1 MSMTPEHAS
10 FLASVVAKQLQTE
23 WKFTYKVLSAI
34 PEAKKDFKPEPNAR
48 SAWDLAHHIAIAD
61 VGFLHAVAAN
71 SFSVFPAKTPATAIP
86 ELAEWYKVEFV
97 KALEKVQTL
106 DGPHLSQVVD
116 TPWGIKL
123 PSVLFALF
131 CNNHM
136 VHHRGQLTTY
146 LRPMGSKVPAIYG
159 GSFDEKFPS

>member
-1 MSMTPEHAS
+1 MTPEHAS
-10 FLASVVAKQLQTE
+10 FLASVIGKQLQTE
-23 WKFTYKVLSAI
+23 WKFTYKVLSAV
-34 PEAKKDFKPEPNAR
+34 PADKNDFKPEPNAR
-48 SAWDLAHHIAIAD
+48 TAWDLAHHIAICD

-71 SFSVFPAKTPATAIP
+71 SFSVFPAKTSAKDMPS
-86 ELAEWYKVEFV
+86 LAEWYKTEIV
-97 KALEKVQTL
+97 KAVEKL
-106 DGPHLSQVVD
+106 MAMDGVHLSQPVA
-116 TPWGIKL
+116 TPWGITL

-136 VHHRGQLTTY
+136 VHHRGQLSTY